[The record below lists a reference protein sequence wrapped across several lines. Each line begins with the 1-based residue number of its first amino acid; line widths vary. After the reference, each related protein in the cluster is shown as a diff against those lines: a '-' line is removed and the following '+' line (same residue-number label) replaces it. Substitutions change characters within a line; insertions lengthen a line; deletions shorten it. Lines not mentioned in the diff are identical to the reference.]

1 LETIISYIFNTKL
14 RKEVSRMKKD
24 TNSEGTPTVA
34 EGIDTEDVLNKSA
47 TEEEIDQGDTT
58 SVTVL
63 SLDENDPS

>member
-1 LETIISYIFNTKL
+1 
-14 RKEVSRMKKD
+14 MKKD

-47 TEEEIDQGDTT
+47 TEEDIEQGDST